1 MILVQMVSLSVD
13 LGYHFIWEMLQGKK
27 YVYFVYPELMRKYT
41 HSPINLPL
49 GFLNYFRHKVKAM
62 NPEFIPAKSLP
73 IPCSLHQDQ

>member
-13 LGYHFIWEMLQGKK
+13 LGYHFIWEMLQEKN
-27 YVYFVYPELMRKYT
+27 VYFAYLEQMRKYT
-41 HSPINLPL
+41 YSPINLLL

-62 NPEFIPAKSLP
+62 SPEFIPAKSLP